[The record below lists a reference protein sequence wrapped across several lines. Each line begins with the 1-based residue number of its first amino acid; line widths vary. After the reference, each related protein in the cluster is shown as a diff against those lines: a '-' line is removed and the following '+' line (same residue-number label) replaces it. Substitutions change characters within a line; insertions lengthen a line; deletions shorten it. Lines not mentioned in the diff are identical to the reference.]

1 MPKEIFEVVRE
12 RFHLSDRTQYIV
24 QGHWP
29 KDAVMEAY
37 LDQHKLKVSVK
48 ENENVSALE
57 RFKDPEKMQGIQIT
71 ATVQIPENLEGYH
84 KLVIYEKFSDKK
96 HVWFSIT
103 AGELDKKRDKP
114 QVYFEE
120 ESAEQG
126 TVRIRGWAIAPKPVT
141 VRIFDAD
148 KKPVAAE
155 IQRTD
160 RVDVNQLFEE
170 AQDPGKTGFFSEITN
185 VSGKCLYVVFYAGE
199 KKTVHVVPLR
209 KADILAKK
217 LDKYVEEGIRYWKSQ
232 GAAAL
237 AEKVVTK
244 VKNVRQGPP
253 SYQKWIRHHL
263 PDRNELEKQKK
274 TSFGYRPKI
283 SFVVPLYKTPE
294 KYLRRL
300 TESFQEQTY
309 SNWELCFSD
318 GSGAQSPLTELL
330 KELTAKDNRIK
341 YVSHE
346 ESLQISENTNSAIE
360 IATGDFIAFAD
371 HDDELTPNAL
381 FECVK
386 AINEKPQT
394 LVIYTDE
401 DKMSMDGHKF
411 FQPHFKPDYNP
422 DLLCTVNYICH
433 LFALRRDLL
442 KKVGLLNREYDGAQ
456 DYDLFLRCVECAEAI
471 GHVPRV
477 LYHWRCHT
485 ESTSENPFSK
495 QYAVDAGRRAL
506 EDHLKRQ
513 GIAGEVTATK
523 DMGFYTVRYP
533 YSGNPLVSIVIPSRD
548 EVETLKKCLAA
559 IQKTHYAN
567 YEVIVV
573 ENNSAPET
581 FDFYRSITSEEVKEG
596 EAVCYEGTL
605 SGGQRI
611 CVAVWKEGFNYS
623 ALNNFGV
630 SHAKGEYLVLMNN
643 DIEMITEN
651 WLEEM
656 LGTCQ
661 RREVGV
667 VGAKLYYPDDTV
679 QHAGIVVGI
688 GGNARGIG
696 QNMFMGLQRARSG
709 YLHKASLAM
718 DYSAVTAACLMVK
731 RSIYEAVGGFEEKL
745 AVAFND
751 VDFCLKVR
759 KEGYL
764 VVYQPRVEA
773 YHYESKSR
781 GSEDSPEKV
790 ARFGREIEYMRNHW
804 IGILKN
810 GDPYYNPNFS
820 TVYPNYALRDYH

>member
-217 LDKYVEEGIRYWKSQ
+217 LDKYVEKGIRYWKSQ

-433 LFALRRDLL
+433 LFVVSR
-442 KKVGLLNREYDGAQ
+442 KVIEKVGGLRSEFDGAQ
-456 DYDLFLRCVECAEAI
+456 DYDFVLRCVEAVKDEEICHI
-471 GHVPRV
+471 PKI
-477 LYHWRCHT
+477 LYHWRCH
-485 ESTSENPFSK
+485 EDSTAENPESK
-495 QYAVDAGRRAL
+495 LYAFEAGRRAVQAHYERTGIHAEVFKGEYL
-506 EDHLKRQ
+506 GLYRTKFIRDHDPLISIIIPNKDHIDDLKRCM
-513 GIAGEVTATK
+513 E
-523 DMGFYTVRYP
+523 
-533 YSGNPLVSIVIPSRD
+533 SI
-548 EVETLKKCLAA
+548 E
-559 IQKTHYAN
+559 QKSTYKN
-567 YEVIVV
+567 YEYIIV
-573 ENNSAPET
+573 ENNSTDSAT
-581 FDFYRSITSEEVKEG
+581 FEYYKKL
-596 EAVCYEGTL
+596 EAENPKVRMVYWDG
-605 SGGQRI
+605 
-611 CVAVWKEGFNYS
+611 VFNYS
-623 ALNNFGV
+623 AINNYGASF
-630 SHAKGEYLVLMNN
+630 AKGEYLLLLNN
-643 DIEMITEN
+643 DTEIIN
-651 WLEEM
+651 PDCLEEL
-656 LGTCQ
+656 LGYCM
-661 RREVGV
+661 RKD
-667 VGAKLYYPDDTV
+667 VGAVGARLYYEDDTI
-679 QHAGIVVGI
+679 QHAGVVIGFGGI
-688 GGNARGIG
+688 AGHCFVQQKRGTT
-696 QNMFMGLQRARSG
+696 G
-709 YLHKASLAM
+709 YCHRIICAQ
-718 DYSAVTAACLMVK
+718 DYSAVTAAYMMVK
-731 RSIYEAVGGFEEKL
+731 KSAFDAVGGLSEEL

-751 VDFCLKVR
+751 IDFCMKLR
-759 KEGYL
+759 KAGYL
-764 VVYQPRVEA
+764 IVYNPYAEL

-781 GSEDSPEKV
+781 GLEDTPEKV
-790 ARFGREIEYMRNHW
+790 ARFNKEIATFEKKW
-804 IGILKN
+804 PEILEN
-810 GDPYYNPNFS
+810 GDPYYNPNLTLKSQDFS
-820 TVYPNYALRDYH
+820 LKRI